1 MGKMLTGESG
11 QEAGIESKLFWSYFF
26 WFSNT
31 DILPVLLLYT
41 LMHNY

>member
-11 QEAGIESKLFWSYFF
+11 QEAGIDSKLFYFF